1 MGSNPFYCTRNRGVI
16 MENWEK
22 AFLLTFGFF
31 RIIYYVGKHPNIG
44 NTVWWVIKLLFKLL
58 IFAGLYWLGTQFYS
72 VTSGGAEGVV
82 IAIIDVYYIISP
94 YLYVKY
100 ASISKLR
107 KGDESVLE
115 DYGIA
120 FVDDANFVIFEIV
133 VIISGL
139 VFYGIG
145 MSIAWIL
152 GY

>member
-1 MGSNPFYCTRNRGVI
+1 MAPGRI
-16 MENWEK
+16 WKIIK
-22 AFLLTFGFF
+22 AS
-31 RIIYYVGKHPNIG
+31 
-44 NTVWWVIKLLFKLL
+44 FKVAIL
-58 IFAGLYWLGTQFYS
+58 AGLYWLGFQLYS

-94 YLYVKY
+94 YLYFKY
-100 ASISKLR
+100 ASIGKQR
-107 KGDESVLE
+107 KGNESVLE

-120 FVDDANFVIFEIV
+120 FVDGVNSVIFEIV

-152 GY
+152 GYWGTLKNL